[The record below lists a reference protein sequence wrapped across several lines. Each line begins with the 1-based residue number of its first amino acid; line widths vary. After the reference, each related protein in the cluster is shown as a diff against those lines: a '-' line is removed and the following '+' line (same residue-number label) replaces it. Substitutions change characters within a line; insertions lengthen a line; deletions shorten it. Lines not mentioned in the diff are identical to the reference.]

1 MFGFL
6 ACVLGGF
13 NSFFAPI
20 IGTIIIP
27 LLYNIFGS
35 LPIQNAGMWQTAM
48 TFIVVM
54 ILILVF
60 PNGILG
66 KKTIKKV

>member
-1 MFGFL
+1 
-6 ACVLGGF
+6 
-13 NSFFAPI
+13 
-20 IGTIIIP
+20 

-35 LPIQNAGMWQTAM
+35 LPIKNAGMWQTAM

-54 ILILVF
+54 ILILIF